1 MQHPLEFIPTE
12 YRQRIFFTFLALTL
26 TLFAIFRLLDQ
37 PLQTDTAPNGIVSF
51 ELAGDPQTARAI
63 TDSWKQMSL
72 LLSAVAGQP
81 DANIINV
88 PYVFAA
94 FGLGID
100 YLFMPVYALAL
111 SFGTLLAA
119 RKHEGIV
126 YSIGAVAGYGA
137 FAAAIFDAM
146 ENYTLLQTLIGNPQP
161 SYPAI
166 AAFCAVIK
174 FGLIVFGLIYG
185 LFAWL
190 SPKS

>member
-1 MQHPLEFIPTE
+1 MQHPLESIPTE

-26 TLFAIFRLLDQ
+26 ILFAIFRLLDQ
-37 PLQTDTAPNGIVSF
+37 PLQTESAPNGIVSF
-51 ELAGDPQTARAI
+51 ELAGNPQTARAI

-81 DANIINV
+81 DANIVNV
-88 PYVFAA
+88 PYVFAD

-111 SFGTLLAA
+111 ASGTLLAA

-126 YSIGAVAGYGA
+126 HSIGAVAGYGA

-146 ENYTLLQTLIGNPQP
+146 ENYTLLQILIGNPQP

-166 AAFCAVIK
+166 AAFCAVMK
-174 FGLIVFGLIYG
+174 FGLIAFGLIYG

-190 SPKS
+190 SPKK